1 MTHSASSGLKNIECG
16 FCRGTGRNPHF
27 RGSCPV
33 CKGKGE
39 NQVKGEYMTCG
50 DCRGSGQK
58 RGTTLTCYICGG
70 LGVVPGEEKPKA
82 LGNEREL
89 IENLKAENKRLQK
102 RLSKAKS
109 PPDLPAGKAGA
120 DRSREKDGMES
131 AIGSYCEDCVLGEN
145 KECWDIEC
153 ALAPYS
159 PVAEAV
165 K

>member
-1 MTHSASSGLKNIECG
+1 MTHSASSGLKNIECA
-16 FCRGTGRNPHF
+16 FCRGSGRNPHF
-27 RGSCPV
+27 GGTCPV

-50 DCRGSGQK
+50 GCRGSGQK

-70 LGVVPGEEKPKA
+70 LGVVPGTREKKGKELREKPLVKA
-82 LGNEREL
+82 SEREL

-109 PPDLPAGKAGA
+109 REKEAPAG
-120 DRSREKDGMES
+120 GMEG
-131 AIGSYCEDCVLGEN
+131 AIALYCEDCVVGEN